1 MELKILNNNNHNYIN
16 STNKYIHNVKN
27 NINKTFSNVFNN
39 YKNSQ
44 NIKNN
49 LYKNTTVNS
58 KIVSKE
64 ITDPDCLK
72 RLKEWKEEF
81 NTEEARENCTQSI
94 EMIENVMKLDI
105 KNNKGRYFDSNGK
118 LNIEKVFNDCGIS
131 LDNCTPKESAAIFT
145 ELSQEGFISKKQA
158 FNVRA
163 LCSTQVCINDHRLK
177 ECGIYNVSGFDIKG
191 NFNMFLKS
199 QLENTRDQYYR
210 DILYDI
216 INLVR
221 N

>member
-1 MELKILNNNNHNYIN
+1 MELKILNNNNYNYIN
-16 STNKYIHNVKN
+16 SINKYTDNIKN
-27 NINKTFSNVFNN
+27 NTNKTFLNVFNN
-39 YKNSQ
+39 YK

-49 LYKNTTVNS
+49 LYKNTSVNS
-58 KIVSKE
+58 KIVSGE
-64 ITDPDCLK
+64 ITDPDCLE
-72 RLKEWKEEF
+72 RLEHLKEVF
-81 NTEEARENCTQSI
+81 NTEEARENSVQSI

-105 KNNKGRYFDSNGK
+105 KNNKNRYFDSNGK

-163 LCSTQVCINDHRLK
+163 LCSTQVCINDDRLK

-199 QLENTRDQYYR
+199 QLENAKEQYYR
-210 DILYDI
+210 DMLYDI
-216 INLVR
+216 IDLVI